1 MGKFVTDRATEA
13 ILESVSTDRQPARL
27 TPEDARGI
35 AHYLDAKGLLSMEP
49 TAPDEAG
56 MWSVPNTDGT
66 DRLLVANVA
75 EQSNA
80 DVMLIDIVN
89 GVSVPLTAAQAESLA
104 VALASA
110 ALKTRA
116 VEDDYQ
122 DRRAQ

>member
-1 MGKFVTDRATEA
+1 MGRFVTDKAAEA

-35 AHYLDAKGLLSMEP
+35 AHYLDAKSLLSMEP
-49 TAPDEAG
+49 TSPDEAG
-56 MWSVPNTDGT
+56 MWSVPKTDGT

-80 DVMLIDIVN
+80 DVMLIDIAN
-89 GVSVPLTAAQAESLA
+89 GVSVALSVTQAEALA

-110 ALKTRA
+110 ALKSRA

-122 DRRAQ
+122 DRKAQ

>member
-1 MGKFVTDRATEA
+1 MGRFVADKATEA

-49 TAPDEAG
+49 AAPDDAG
-56 MWSVPNTDGT
+56 MWNIPDTDGT

-80 DVMLIDIVN
+80 DVMVIDVVN
-89 GVSVPLTAAQAESLA
+89 GVSVPLSAAQADSLA

-110 ALKTRA
+110 ALKSRSP
-116 VEDDYQ
+116 EDTN
-122 DRRAQ
+122 